1 MYLIEWNTLKLDVQD
16 NMLDTLKQLMN
27 KNQKVMYLFSS
38 IYNIL
43 HYNNSWEH
51 KFSNRFSWKGAF
63 LRKTYFHIEGKNNI
77 IELGVKARLY
87 NCRFTLLGNN
97 CKIII
102 GGNHTIISNVHF
114 WCQDDNS
121 TIIIGDNF
129 TMEGGHIAATEG
141 KSIKIGN
148 DCMFSNDIEIRNGDS
163 HSIINLDGNKRINH
177 AEDVCIED
185 HVWLTAHVKIL
196 KGSIIPSNS
205 IIGNS
210 SVVSHK
216 FHEKN
221 AIYAG
226 IPCKLLRQNID
237 WERNKL

>member
-1 MYLIEWNTLKLDVQD
+1 MRNYQN
-16 NMLDTLKQLMN
+16 
-27 KNQKVMYLFSS
+27 VMYLFSS

-43 HYNNSWEH
+43 YYNNSWKY
-51 KFSNRFSWKGAF
+51 KFSNKISLKGAF
-63 LRKTYFHIEGKNNI
+63 LRKTYFHIKGKNNI

-87 NCRFTLLGNN
+87 NCRFTLIGNN

-114 WCQDDNS
+114 WCQDYNS
-121 TIIIGDNF
+121 TIIIGDDF

-141 KSIKIGN
+141 KMIKIGN

-163 HSIINLDGNKRINH
+163 HSIINLNENKRVNY
-177 AEDVCIED
+177 AEDVFIGN

-196 KGSIIPSNS
+196 KGSVVPSNS
-205 IIGNS
+205 IVGNS

-216 FHEKN
+216 FQDEN
-221 AIYAG
+221 TIYAG
-226 IPCKLLRQNID
+226 IPCKLVKTGINWD
-237 WERNKL
+237 RNKL